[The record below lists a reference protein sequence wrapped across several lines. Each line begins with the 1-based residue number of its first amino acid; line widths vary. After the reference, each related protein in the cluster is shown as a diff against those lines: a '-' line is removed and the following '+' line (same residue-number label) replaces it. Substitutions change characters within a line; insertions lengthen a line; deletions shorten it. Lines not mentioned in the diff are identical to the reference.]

1 MKPVAFDYVRPASL
15 RDAVDLLK
23 TSEGSGKPISGGQ
36 SLGPMLNLRLAR
48 PSLLIDISRL
58 PELRRIEDRGD
69 RIFIGG
75 AITHAEVE
83 DGQVPDV
90 TAGLMQ
96 AAAGRIAYRAIR
108 NRGTIGGSLAHC
120 DPAGDW
126 QVILAALEASA
137 VIAAD
142 GGERRV
148 AIPDLMLAAFTSVLD
163 DHELVSGVEVPKLS
177 HTARWGHARF
187 SKKVGK
193 SADASAAVVID
204 WARHIARIVIS
215 QSEGGPLS
223 VQTLEQRTLAA
234 ERCEFSD
241 VELGE
246 ALDAAGAGLHGFE
259 LQLQIHNLKS
269 AFAQAFA

>member
-1 MKPVAFDYVRPASL
+1 MKPVAFDYVRPSTVQEAI
-15 RDAVDLLK
+15 DILK
-23 TSEGSGKPISGGQ
+23 NSDGAAKPISGGQ

-48 PSLLIDISRL
+48 PSLLVDISRL
-58 PELRRIEDRGD
+58 PDLRRVEDRGD
-69 RIFIGG
+69 HIFIGG

-83 DGQVPDV
+83 DGHVPDA
-90 TAGLMQ
+90 TAGLLQ

-126 QVILAALEASA
+126 QVVLAALDASA
-137 VIAAD
+137 LVD
-142 GGERRV
+142 GGAGKRRIP
-148 AIPDLMLAAFTSVLD
+148 IPDLMLAAFTSGLD
-163 DHELVSGVEVPKLS
+163 DHELVAGVEVPTLS

-193 SADASAAVVID
+193 SADASAVVVID
-204 WARHIARIVIS
+204 RARDVARIVIS

-241 VELGE
+241 VELSE